1 MRALNPD
8 LGVEPEEGAVRLWL
22 PDGGAAWQAYEA
34 MAARLGAVMGDGA
47 VVRPVVTGGTE
58 VVIGITQDR
67 LFGPVIMFGFGGSTG
82 DLMDDRA
89 YRLLPLTDLDAERL
103 ITSLRCSPLLFG
115 YRDRP
120 PADVAA
126 LADVLL
132 RVAALAEDVPQI
144 AELQLNPVV
153 VSPDGA
159 VVCDA
164 RIRIAPPEPQ
174 PSVWLPRLKEP
185 TTRGPSAAK

>member
-1 MRALNPD
+1 
-8 LGVEPEEGAVRLWL
+8 
-22 PDGGAAWQAYEA
+22 
-34 MAARLGAVMGDGA
+34 MGDGA
-47 VVRPVVTGGTE
+47 VVRPMVTGGTE
-58 VVIGITQDR
+58 VVIGITQDW

-115 YRDRP
+115 HRDRP
-120 PADVAA
+120 LADVAA

-159 VVCDA
+159 VVCVA
-164 RIRIAPPEPQ
+164 RMRIAPPEPQ
-174 PSVWLPRLKEP
+174 PSVWLPRLKESVKVK
-185 TTRGPSAAK
+185 GPFRR